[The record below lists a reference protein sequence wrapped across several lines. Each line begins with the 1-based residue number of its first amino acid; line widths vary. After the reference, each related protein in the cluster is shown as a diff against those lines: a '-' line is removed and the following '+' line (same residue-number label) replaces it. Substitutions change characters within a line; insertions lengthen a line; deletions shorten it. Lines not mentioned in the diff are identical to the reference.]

1 MSSVKQG
8 PETQR
13 RHVAA
18 AGVVLVAVSWLLR
31 VLTAAGL
38 AIDAYVHAD
47 LASYYDP
54 VRKSVSQGELFRIE
68 AGLASL
74 AALLILA
81 YARRLTWVL
90 AVLTAGGGLA
100 ALLVY
105 RYVNVGAL
113 GPLPNMYEPV
123 WFPEKTATTIAQ
135 AVATV
140 TALGGLA
147 LAMYLRRKPRQR
159 ANSRPELGAGVRD
172 EDLLAGNR
180 VEHGADPGDVRA
192 ERD

>member
-8 PETQR
+8 SRTQH
-13 RHVAA
+13 RHGTPT
-18 AGVVLVAVSWLLR
+18 GVVLVAVSWLLR

-47 LASYYDP
+47 LAPDYDP
-54 VRKSVSQGELFRIE
+54 IRKSVSQGELFRIE
-68 AGLASL
+68 AALASL

-81 YARRLTWVL
+81 YARRLTWLL
-90 AVLTAGGGLA
+90 ALLTAGGGLA

-105 RYVNVGAL
+105 RYMNLGTL

-123 WFPEKTATTIAQ
+123 WFPEKTATAIAQ

-147 LAMYLRRKPRQR
+147 LAMYLRRKHRHE
-159 ANSRPELGAGVRD
+159 PEG
-172 EDLLAGNR
+172 
-180 VEHGADPGDVRA
+180 
-192 ERD
+192 

>member
-8 PETQR
+8 SRTQH
-13 RHVAA
+13 RHAA
-18 AGVVLVAVSWLLR
+18 STGVLLVAVSWLLR

-47 LASYYDP
+47 LAPDYDP

-68 AGLASL
+68 AALASL

-81 YARRLTWVL
+81 YARRLTWL
-90 AVLTAGGGLA
+90 PALLTAGGGLA
-100 ALLVY
+100 ALLIY
-105 RYVNVGAL
+105 RYVNLGTL

-123 WFPEKTATTIAQ
+123 WFPEKTATAIAQ
-135 AVATV
+135 AVATA

-147 LAMYLRRKPRQR
+147 LAVYLRREDRHE
-159 ANSRPELGAGVRD
+159 PEG
-172 EDLLAGNR
+172 
-180 VEHGADPGDVRA
+180 
-192 ERD
+192 

>member
-8 PETQR
+8 SRTQH
-13 RHVAA
+13 RHAA
-18 AGVVLVAVSWLLR
+18 STGVLLVAVSWLLR

-47 LASYYDP
+47 LAPDYDP

-68 AGLASL
+68 AALASL

-81 YARRLTWVL
+81 YARRLTWL
-90 AVLTAGGGLA
+90 PALLTAGGGLA
-100 ALLVY
+100 ALLIY
-105 RYVNVGAL
+105 RYVNLGTL

-147 LAMYLRRKPRQR
+147 LAVYLRREDRHE
-159 ANSRPELGAGVRD
+159 PEG
-172 EDLLAGNR
+172 
-180 VEHGADPGDVRA
+180 
-192 ERD
+192 